1 LPKPSEE
8 PDTTVL
14 ETLLKGK
21 TLKVYWYMLQHPS
34 RGVGVREIQRALRLS
49 SSSVALHHLEKL
61 EDLGLAQKKATGE
74 YIIKEEVKVGILRM
88 FTRMG
93 RFLVPRYLF
102 YSVLFTTMLAT
113 YTAICLI
120 SHVLPN
126 FYALM
131 FGLIAS
137 AAFWIETI
145 RVWRAKPF

>member
-1 LPKPSEE
+1 MPEPSEE
-8 PDTTVL
+8 SDNTVL
-14 ETLLKGK
+14 ESLLKGK

-34 RGVGVREIQRALRLS
+34 RSVGVREIQRVLRFS
-49 SSSVALHHLEKL
+49 SPSVAMHHLEKL
-61 EDLGLAQKKATGE
+61 EDLGLVQKKATGE
-74 YIIKEEVKVGILRM
+74 YIIKEEVKVGILRL

-102 YSVLFTTMLAT
+102 YSVLFTTMLVI
-113 YTAICLI
+113 YTAICFI
-120 SHVLPN
+120 GHVLPN

-137 AAFWIETI
+137 AAFWIETV